1 MKKIGL
7 IVGGGS
13 GPELGLVFRQAINH
27 FLSRGGLSSQI
38 TECNYHSK
46 SFTEMKS
53 WTPDEFERAVET
65 DIEKLLAFYRSLAA
79 DGVEAIFRTA
89 VNAEALYA
97 LRIRM
102 KTIKTATLNIRNHR
116 VLFVRDLTE
125 GFYASDSW
133 KAGDDGIEFK
143 GSFSKARFTG
153 VVNWARAEASTALRP
168 GFRSVLFFKH
178 HLFAN
183 VMLRWTKEI
192 DPSLEILQ
200 PGAGLVWLNDYLE
213 KNPQD
218 LLIVAG
224 NEIGDFLHEV
234 FLGMIPFQ
242 GRSGACARSV
252 FLADEFAKLVEY
264 QTIHGSA
271 DDVAGTGRVNPV
283 ATLRAAAGM
292 AQRDYGVDGV
302 VEAVEAR
309 IQQAVANGLLTH
321 QLDMTTTTEK
331 LAAFILDEIPK
342 TRGVA

>member
-13 GPELGLVFRQAINH
+13 GPELGLVFRQAIEI
-27 FLSRGGLSSQI
+27 FLSRGGLSSGI
-38 TECNYHSK
+38 IECNYHSK

-79 DGVEAIFRTA
+79 DGVEKIFRTA

-102 KTIKTATLNIRNHR
+102 KTIKTATLNFRSHR

-143 GSFSKARFTG
+143 GSFSKERFTG
-153 VVNWARAEASTALRP
+153 VVNWARAEAQTTLRP

-183 VMLRWTKEI
+183 VLLRWTNEI

-213 KNPQD
+213 INPQD

-224 NEIGDFLHEV
+224 NEIGDFLHEM

-242 GRSGACARSV
+242 GRAGACARSV
-252 FLADEFAKLVEY
+252 FLTDEFAKLVEY

-271 DDVAGTGRVNPV
+271 DDVAGSGRVNPV

-292 AQRDYGVDGV
+292 AQRDFGVEGITES
-302 VEAVEAR
+302 VETGICRAVE
-309 IQQAVANGLLTH
+309 NKLLT
-321 QLDMTTTTEK
+321 QKLEMTTTTDALVK
-331 LAAFILDEIPK
+331 FILDKIPK
-342 TRGVA
+342 H